1 MDEEEG
7 NWQRLRDTLT
17 PSGPDAACK
26 DVSDSV

>member
-7 NWQRLRDTLT
+7 NWQRLRDMLT